1 MMYKCGHRAKIGDPQ
16 TKAKAFK
23 HILLR
28 AVPISH
34 EAQKSAWMDHELFQQ
49 WKSSFPRHRN
59 FYKRKIFLLH
69 LY

>member
-1 MMYKCGHRAKIGDPQ
+1 MWHRAKTGDPQ

-34 EAQKSAWMDHELFQQ
+34 EAPNIGWMDHELFQQ
-49 WKSSFPRHRN
+49 WKSSFP
-59 FYKRKIFLLH
+59 
-69 LY
+69 